1 MMAAEMVRFLEDL
14 VCVIIVDAQMGM
26 LLEN

>member
-1 MMAAEMVRFLEDL
+1 MVAAEMVRFLEDL
-14 VCVIIVDAQMGM
+14 VCVLIVDAQMGM